1 MSKIDKLLDKF
12 NKAKNAI
19 NSLKGIASKIQ
30 SINYTSAI
38 DELGDVKEEA
48 YNLLNQRRRNLE
60 NSLAKGG
67 ISNVHAKKSGAQ
79 LIPQVVYPYKD
90 QLANYIVFDVRPRGG
105 KENSPLNKDHDV
117 FKSRSIAMY
126 VPDTLISQANVRY
139 REQSVGDFARAI
151 MDVVNQSSMGD
162 AMNQTGEQMNTV
174 LTGMA
179 FKGLQGVSSGL
190 VGLSKGVAINPQM
203 EQMLDGIPF
212 RSWDFTFDFYPK
224 SEDEAERV
232 REIIYTFRSSMLPNT
247 GSMKIEG
254 ADLMPLAFQEDG
266 QIGMNENFSFGEL
279 VLDDDLDTQ
288 QNAFNYPNIF
298 DIYFAG
304 PLANNIDGFLPAIC
318 TNAQVDYTGG
328 QKFSTHYDGMPNHIQ
343 LTLNFLEIR
352 IMSLQNYDMIKAPRH
367 KVGLKSEQFDA
378 EAQKQALRDNPFGAI
393 LDSPLNKREDMLK
406 KAGVD
411 DSSIEG
417 N

>member
-1 MSKIDKLLDKF
+1 
-12 NKAKNAI
+12 
-19 NSLKGIASKIQ
+19 
-30 SINYTSAI
+30 
-38 DELGDVKEEA
+38 
-48 YNLLNQRRRNLE
+48 
-60 NSLAKGG
+60 
-67 ISNVHAKKSGAQ
+67 
-79 LIPQVVYPYKD
+79 
-90 QLANYIVFDVRPRGG
+90 
-105 KENSPLNKDHDV
+105 
-117 FKSRSIAMY
+117 MY

-151 MDVVNQSSMGD
+151 MDVVNQSSVGD

-254 ADLMPLAFQEDG
+254 ADLNPLAFQEDG
-266 QIGMNENFSFGEL
+266 QIGLNENFSFGEL

-328 QKFSTHYDGMPNHIQ
+328 QKFSTHYDGMPKHIQ
-343 LTLNFLEIR
+343 LTLKF
-352 IMSLQNYDMIKAPRH
+352 
-367 KVGLKSEQFDA
+367 
-378 EAQKQALRDNPFGAI
+378 
-393 LDSPLNKREDMLK
+393 
-406 KAGVD
+406 
-411 DSSIEG
+411 
-417 N
+417 